1 MFPVLLVW
9 TDDEGLVLQEIMN
22 GSVDREVYIG
32 HDAQHMRG
40 VLTLKYPIRN
50 GVVRNWDE
58 MEMVSTQGAGLC
70 FPYVGVLDVLHVHLA
85 MRAGSLTHSRNLA
98 SFLV

>member
-1 MFPVLLVW
+1 MFTFPVLLVW

-58 MEMVSTQGAGLC
+58 MEMVSTRGAALC
-70 FPYVGVLDVLHVHLA
+70 FLYVGVLDVLHVHLG
-85 MRAGSLTHSRNLA
+85 MRAGSLKHSRILKG
-98 SFLV
+98 